1 MPLAGHGSLGSHESL
16 GSHGSLG
23 TAPCGPRTSTKN
35 TWQNLP
41 PPPNLPSSPAA
52 SFNNTATTS
61 SPKTN
66 MPSLSPST
74 LLLSAALVLLLAAP
88 AHAFGAGNIAS
99 VAKIEGSNW
108 RHGDIEDTLLT
119 LLMSRGAGGKKFDK
133 MSVARVYFGNW
144 LRDYSQAIDVGTVK
158 YVSAEA
164 IRILLWVLGFMT
176 FGFGT
181 KEFEVTTERL
191 GCYRPEDHIDNPK
204 DYADNID
211 ATQYDRR
218 LRGPVDERVELAVD
232 PQTGLK
238 NYIAN
243 ERAGIMTSALH
254 VRKLFGRCIQ
264 LGRSYNR
271 SRRKDELYE
280 SLRLLGT
287 GLHCLEDYSAHS
299 NYTELAL
306 IEMGERDVFPHVGRQ
321 TKIRL
326 PGARGDVYPIVTGT
340 FGGVDFL
347 HSVMGE
353 FSDKATQSEIQE
365 LEGTIQ
371 QQANGDTSLLQD
383 LLDKIPKGI
392 FGDQDEAGRA
402 DELKTNATA
411 AQMNQVRV
419 SPREPEEFTIQM
431 QEVANEIK
439 PIMAWHDE
447 IMLSITEAIEKIP
460 ILPDLIEQLE
470 GQVNVF
476 VFSLIAPFVLPIINQ
491 IKNELNT
498 GSSEI
503 IQSSK
508 EKQLIVFNDDRCS
521 DPTHSMLSKD
531 HFSNILNEP
540 AGKIASQVLRWVVPQ
555 IIQCMDDERADI
567 DRTLD
572 RIIAGVFHHPAQRHL
587 GEDGAADGRQA
598 MFEVVEQWWQSQGSR
613 GQEELRAKLG
623 RRGVQDGEN
632 HKPGVHDSGHGCCQ
646 PLGMARS
653 AGGAP
658 RTAAGGLLGGLESAL
673 GKNSAGGSPG
683 GPGGQDR
690 IHQGI
695 SDFASDAAGGGALGG
710 LVGALAGGVG
720 GSLLSGAFGG
730 RDDDDDD
737 DGQPK
742 VNKYSQQGYNASG
755 EYQHTTAAYGRAGNN
770 YAQAEYTQTQ
780 RPDGGRRTE
789 YQRFEQNEDGHASRF
804 EQRSDER
811 PGYGGGYAQTERQ
824 EYNAPGGFGGGGYQ
838 EPPRP
843 EFGGGSG
850 GYGEPPRPEFGG
862 GYGEPPRPEFGG
874 GRGGYG
880 EPPRPE
886 FGGGYGEPPRQEY
899 GQRGGFDEPPRREP
913 GGGYGQTGRQEYGQP
928 QPGYGQAWGDGQPP
942 RQQYGGQSQRR
953 GSHSSNEGK
962 RGNRR
967 SSSRER
973 KRSGSHER
981 KKHHKSRDGSN
992 ERRDRRESSD
1002 SDEEK
1007 KQRRRRERSRD
1018 SDDERRERR
1027 W

>member
-1 MPLAGHGSLGSHESL
+1 MP
-16 GSHGSLG
+16 
-23 TAPCGPRTSTKN
+23 TPR
-35 TWQNLP
+35 
-41 PPPNLPSSPAA
+41 A
-52 SFNNTATTS
+52 
-61 SPKTN
+61 
-66 MPSLSPST
+66 ST
-74 LLLSAALVLLLAAP
+74 LLLSLALLLLLVRP

-119 LLMSRGAGGKKFDK
+119 LLMSRAAGGKKFDK

-218 LRGPVDERVELAVD
+218 LRGPVNERVELAID

-271 SRRKDELYE
+271 SRNKDELYE

-321 TKIRL
+321 TKIPL

-392 FGDQDEAGRA
+392 FGEKDEAGRA

-431 QEVANEIK
+431 QEVAKEIK

-508 EKQLIVFNDDRCS
+508 EKQLIVFNDDDCS

-555 IIQCMDDERADI
+555 IIQCMDDERADV
-567 DRTLD
+567 DRTLN
-572 RIIAGVFHHPAQRHL
+572 RIIAGVFHHPAQRNL
-587 GEDGAADGRQA
+587 GDDGASDGRRA
-598 MFEVVEQWWQSQGSR
+598 MFHVVEQWWQSQGSR
-613 GQEELRAKLG
+613 GQDELREKLS

-632 HKPGVHDSGHGCCQ
+632 HKPGVQDSGHGCCK
-646 PLGMARS
+646 PLGMAKS
-653 AGGAP
+653 SGGASN
-658 RTAAGGLLGGLESAL
+658 TAAGGLLSGLETAF
-673 GKNSAGGSPG
+673 GKNSSGGSSG
-683 GPGGQDR
+683 GYGGQNKVN
-690 IHQGI
+690 QGI
-695 SDFASDAAGGGALGG
+695 SDFASEAAGGGALGG

-730 RDDDDDD
+730 RGDDDDDD
-737 DGQPK
+737 KPK
-742 VNKYSQQGYNASG
+742 VKKYSQQGYNSSG
-755 EYQHTTAAYGRAGNN
+755 EYQQTTAEYGRSGNN

-780 RPDGGRRTE
+780 RQDGGRRTE
-789 YQRFEQNEDGHASRF
+789 YQRFEQNDDGQASRF
-804 EQRSDER
+804 EQRREER
-811 PGYGGGYAQTERQ
+811 PNSGGGFEQTERQ
-824 EYNAPGGFGGGGYQ
+824 EYNIPGGFGGGGYQ
-838 EPPRP
+838 EPPRQ
-843 EFGGGSG
+843 EFAGGSG
-850 GYGEPPRPEFGG
+850 GYGEPPRQ
-862 GYGEPPRPEFGG
+862 
-874 GRGGYG
+874 
-880 EPPRPE
+880 E

-899 GQRGGFDEPPRREP
+899 GQRGGFDHPPRQEF
-913 GGGYGQTGRQEYGQP
+913 GGGYGQPGRQEYGQH
-928 QPGYGQAWGDGQPP
+928 QGSGEPP

-953 GSHSSNEGK
+953 GSNSSNEGK

-967 SSSRER
+967 NSSNER

-992 ERRDRRESSD
+992 ERRYRRESSD

-1007 KQRRRRERSRD
+1007 KQRRRREKSRD